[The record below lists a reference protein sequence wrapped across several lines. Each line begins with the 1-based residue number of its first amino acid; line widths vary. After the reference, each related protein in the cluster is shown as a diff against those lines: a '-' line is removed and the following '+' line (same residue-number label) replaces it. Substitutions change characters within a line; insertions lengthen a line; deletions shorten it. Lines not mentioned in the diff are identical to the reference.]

1 MPVDSNQTE
10 TQSILSSLSDILNL
24 DIIKN
29 NSGLDSGTTSLQDRV
44 DNLKTNI
51 KNADDANNKLLLKQT
66 EVKEII
72 EDEKTRIQSNID
84 STENNLTTKK
94 RLIEFNESNR
104 LRTEQYNNILYIFV
118 ITLFIIVVI
127 IIGGRQ
133 IEFLPDIIPQILVI
147 IIGSISAVKIFQMY
161 YDINKRSHLDYNK
174 LSLDKPVID
183 SPEQI
188 TRTKEK
194 AAKSGDLLGS
204 ISTGG
209 CVGAECCDVD
219 TVWNE
224 SSRKCTIIPAENTQQ
239 GFTTERLKYN
249 HNIVP
254 PNSPNE
260 FNEYSKV

>member
-1 MPVDSNQTE
+1 MPADSNQTE
-10 TQSILSSLSDILNL
+10 TQSILSTLSAILQSFKEYS
-24 DIIKN
+24 D
-29 NSGLDSGTTSLQDRV
+29 V
-44 DNLKTNI
+44 DTGNIDTQIQQLKTEVE
-51 KNADDANNKLLLKQT
+51 NADDANNELLLKQD
-66 EVKEII
+66 EVKAII
-72 EDEKTRIQSNID
+72 DDEKTRIQSNID

-94 RLIEFNESNR
+94 RLIEFNENNR
-104 LRTEQYNNILYIFV
+104 LRTDQYNNILYVFV
-118 ITLFIIVVI
+118 ISLFIIVVI

-147 IIGSISAVKIFQMY
+147 IIGSISGIKIFQMY
-161 YDINKRSHLDYNK
+161 YNINKRSHLDYNK

-188 TRTKEK
+188 KRSKEI
-194 AAKSGDLLGS
+194 AVKSGDLLGS

-209 CVGAECCDVD
+209 CVGAECCDVG
-219 TVWNE
+219 TIWNE
-224 SSRKCTIIPAENTQQ
+224 SSRKCTTIETDNTND

>member
-1 MPVDSNQTE
+1 MATDSNQIE
-10 TQSILSSLSDILNL
+10 TQSILTIFGDINALFASYVQDVDPAEINNKINYLSRAVV
-24 DIIKN
+24 
-29 NSGLDSGTTSLQDRV
+29 T
-44 DNLKTNI
+44 
-51 KNADDANNKLLLKQT
+51 ADDANNELLLKQD
-66 EVKEII
+66 EVKNII
-72 EDEKTRIQSNID
+72 KDEKNRIQRNID
-84 STENNLTTKK
+84 ITENNLTTKK

-161 YDINKRSHLDYNK
+161 YNINKRSHLDYNK
-174 LSLDKPVID
+174 LSLDKPAID

-188 TRTKEK
+188 KRSKEK

-209 CVGAECCDVD
+209 CVGAECCDID
-219 TVWNE
+219 TIWDE
-224 SSRKCTIIPAENTQQ
+224 PSRKCTIPKKTANEA
-239 GFTTERLKYN
+239 FTTERLKYN

-260 FNEYSKV
+260 FNGYSKV

>member
-1 MPVDSNQTE
+1 MATDPNQE
-10 TQSILSSLSDILNL
+10 DTQSILTIFGDINALFASYVQDVDPAEINNKINYLSRAVV
-24 DIIKN
+24 
-29 NSGLDSGTTSLQDRV
+29 T
-44 DNLKTNI
+44 
-51 KNADDANNKLLLKQT
+51 ADDANNELLLKQD
-66 EVKEII
+66 EVKNII
-72 EDEKTRIQSNID
+72 KDEKNRIQRNID
-84 STENNLTTKK
+84 ITENNLTTKK

-161 YDINKRSHLDYNK
+161 YNINKRSHLDYNK
-174 LSLDKPVID
+174 LSLDKPAID

-188 TRTKEK
+188 KRSKEK

-209 CVGAECCDVD
+209 CVGAECCDIGTIWD
-219 TVWNE
+219 E
-224 SSRKCTIIPAENTQQ
+224 PSRKCTANEA
-239 GFTTERLKYN
+239 FTTERLKYN

-260 FNEYSKV
+260 FNGYSKV

>member
-1 MPVDSNQTE
+1 MPSDSNQTE
-10 TQSILSSLSDILNL
+10 TQSILSSLSEILNI
-24 DIIKN
+24 DAIKN
-29 NSGLDSGTTSLQDRV
+29 NSGLSSGTTSLQDRV
-44 DNLKTNI
+44 NNLKTNI
-51 KNADDANNKLLLKQT
+51 KNADDENNKLLLKQK

-72 EDEKTRIQSNID
+72 KNEKERIQHNID
-84 STENNLTTKK
+84 ITENNLTTKK

-118 ITLFIIVVI
+118 ITLFIILVI
-127 IIGGRQ
+127 IIGSRQ
-133 IEFLPDIIPQILVI
+133 IEFLPDIITQILVI

-161 YDINKRSHLDYNK
+161 YNINKRSHLDYNK
-174 LSLDKPVID
+174 LSLDKPAID

-188 TRTKEK
+188 KRNKEK

-209 CVGAECCDVD
+209 CIGAECCDEG
-219 TVWNE
+219 TIWNE
-224 SSRKCTIIPAENTQQ
+224 SSRKCTEA
-239 GFTTERLKYN
+239 FTTERLKYN

-260 FNEYSKV
+260 FNGYSKV

>member
-1 MPVDSNQTE
+1 MPSDSNQTE
-10 TQSILSSLSDILNL
+10 TQSILSSLSEILNI
-24 DIIKN
+24 DAIKN
-29 NSGLDSGTTSLQDRV
+29 NSGLSSGTTSLQDRV
-44 DNLKTNI
+44 NNLKTNI
-51 KNADDANNKLLLKQT
+51 KNADDENNKLLLKQK

-72 EDEKTRIQSNID
+72 KNEKERIQHNID
-84 STENNLTTKK
+84 ITENNLTTKK

-118 ITLFIIVVI
+118 ITLFIILVI

-161 YDINKRSHLDYNK
+161 YNINKRSHLDYNK
-174 LSLDKPVID
+174 LSLDKPAID

-188 TRTKEK
+188 KRNKEK

-209 CVGAECCDVD
+209 CIGAECCDEG
-219 TVWNE
+219 TIWNE
-224 SSRKCTIIPAENTQQ
+224 SSRKCTEA
-239 GFTTERLKYN
+239 FTTERLKYN

-260 FNEYSKV
+260 FNGYSKV

>member
-1 MPVDSNQTE
+1 MPSDSNQTE
-10 TQSILSSLSDILNL
+10 TQSILSNLSTILQSFKEYSDVDTTNL
-24 DIIKN
+24 DSQI
-29 NSGLDSGTTSLQDRV
+29 SQLQ
-44 DNLKTNI
+44 TNI
-51 KNADDANNKLLLKQT
+51 ENADDANNALLLKQV
-66 EVKEII
+66 EVRNII
-72 EDEKTRIQSNID
+72 EDEKERIQSNID

-118 ITLFIIVVI
+118 ITLFIILVI

-133 IEFLPDIIPQILVI
+133 IEFLPDIITQILVI

-161 YDINKRSHLDYNK
+161 YNINKRSHLDYNK
-174 LSLDKPVID
+174 LSLDKPAID

-188 TRTKEK
+188 KRNKEK

-209 CVGAECCDVD
+209 CVGAECCDIG
-219 TVWNE
+219 TIWNE
-224 SSRKCTIIPAENTQQ
+224 PSRKCTTVPTENTNEE
-239 GFTTERLKYN
+239 FTTERLKYN

-260 FNEYSKV
+260 FNGYSKV